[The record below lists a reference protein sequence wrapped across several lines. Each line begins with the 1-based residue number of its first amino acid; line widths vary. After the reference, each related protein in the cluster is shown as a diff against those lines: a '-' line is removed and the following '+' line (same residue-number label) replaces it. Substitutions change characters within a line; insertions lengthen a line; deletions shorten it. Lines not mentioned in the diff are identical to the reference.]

1 MYTLNSQ
8 EAQVV
13 ASHIKRIFEVTSVKA
28 RAEAVRRLFV
38 EELDFHPADR
48 QISLASASN
57 TVVLPKDAHHV
68 ASLDTAHVVYVALN
82 IQGIE
87 RVRKA
92 EVAEAAKLISRQLG
106 GDLLLIFTNSSI
118 SQLHL
123 IYPSFEGKRP
133 TLRRMIV
140 ERYLPQR
147 TAIQQIANIYF
158 QWREKQSIHFALEA
172 AFDVEAVTK
181 RFFTEYKR
189 VFDAAMG
196 KIRGFDQSQKERED
210 KRLFVQTLFN
220 RLMFVYFLSRKGW
233 LTFKEDKDYLNA
245 LWKHYAS
252 QKDETNFYSDRLYHL
267 FFFGLN
273 NPQSQDLNFRDSYM
287 ESIYGSVPFLNGGL
301 FEETCQDKRDGIA
314 VPDEAIK
321 PILTDLFDRFNFTVM
336 ESTPFDIEVAVD
348 PEMLGKVFEELV
360 TGRHESGSYYTPRPV
375 VAFMCREGLKGYLA
389 GENTDLSDEAI
400 ANFVDNHDARD
411 IPITGAQQVAAAL
424 KEVTAVDPACGSGA
438 YLLGMMQE
446 LVELQTALFSD
457 QLKEDAQSLYD
468 LKLRIIQRNLY
479 GVDIDP
485 FATNIAMLRLWLAL
499 AIEFEGE
506 RPEPLPNLDFKI
518 VCGDSLLGPDPD
530 PKSFG
535 NLFRAG
541 VHMVADELATLKKE
555 FMGSTGAE
563 KDRLK
568 EEVEQLQDQLKSAR
582 AEAAPPPGVVDW
594 SVEFAEVFDKRG
606 GFDIVVANPP
616 YVRQEKIGPNK
627 DELKKE
633 YASAVMAR
641 SDLYCYFYARALQIL
656 RDGGMHVFV
665 CSNSWLDV
673 GYGAKLQ
680 EYLLINSHV
689 RAIYESAVER
699 QFSTA
704 QINTMI
710 SVIEKS
716 TSDSSRNT
724 RFVSLRQ
731 EFEKALAN
739 AASRRE
745 ISVTDTELMEAGKG
759 SPDTRGRRKF
769 VGDKWGGKYLR
780 APDIYWT
787 IFDKGRGNLVRLG
800 NVAKVRR
807 GVTTGANDFFLLNDE
822 TIERWGIDDEFLQPV
837 MTSPRESSSISID
850 AVQLPKK
857 LFMCHEDKDD
867 LVGTAAL
874 DYILWG
880 ESEGYNLRRSVSGR
894 RLWYDLGKRKTASLA
909 MNYVIGSTAR
919 TFYVPTGSHFTNVF
933 HTVSIPPAS
942 LLRFCAA
949 LNSTLSQFMLNLTGR
964 ANLGGGALKVEL
976 YEFESLKIAEPKQLP
991 DFDTGIFGTA
1001 NWDVLTPS
1009 SERRLIDDAVF
1020 DWLGLTQGEREAVYA
1035 GVTELVEN
1043 RRRRA
1048 QSVR

>member
-1 MYTLNSQ
+1 M
-8 EAQVV
+8 AVR
-13 ASHIKRIFEVTSVKA
+13 SHIERIFEAPSAKT
-28 RAEAVRRLFV
+28 RAEAVGRLFV

-48 QISLASASN
+48 EVSLAGAPKRV
-57 TVVLPKDAHHV
+57 TLPSDAYHV

-82 IQGIE
+82 IPGIE

-92 EVAEAAKLISRQLG
+92 EAAEAARLISEQID
-106 GDLLLIFTNSSI
+106 GDLLLIFTNTLI

-123 IYPSFEGKRP
+123 IYPTFVGKRP
-133 TLRRMIV
+133 TLRRMVV

-147 TAIQQIANIYF
+147 TAIQQIANIYH
-158 QWREKQSIHFALEA
+158 QSLEKESIHIALES

-189 VFDAAMG
+189 VFDAAME
-196 KIRGFDQSQKERED
+196 KVWGFGQSQEESED

-233 LTFKEDKDYLNA
+233 LTFKNDKDYLNA
-245 LWKHYAS
+245 LWKDYAA
-252 QKDETNFYSDRLYHL
+252 QDDETNFYNDRLYHL

-273 NPQSQDLNFRDSYM
+273 NPQSQDLNFRNSYM

-301 FEETCQDKRDGIA
+301 FEETALDKRAGIV
-314 VPDEAIK
+314 VPDEAVK
-321 PILTDLFDRFNFTVM
+321 PILTDLFNRFNFTVM

-375 VAFMCREGLKGYLA
+375 VAFMCREALKGYLA
-389 GENTDLSDEAI
+389 GENTGLPDEAI
-400 ANFVDNHDARD
+400 ANFVDDHDARG
-411 IPITGAQQVAAAL
+411 ISITDAQKLADTL
-424 KEVTAVDPACGSGA
+424 KEVTVVDPACGSGA

-457 QLKEDAQSLYD
+457 QLLADAQSLYD

-499 AIEFEGE
+499 AIEYEGK

-535 NLFRAG
+535 DLFRAG
-541 VHMVADELATLKKE
+541 VHQAADALAALKDE

-568 EEVEQLQDQLKSAR
+568 EEVEELQDQLKSAR
-582 AEAAPPPGVVDW
+582 AEVSPPLGVVDW
-594 SVEFAEVFDKRG
+594 SVEFAEVFEKRG

-616 YVRQEKIGPNK
+616 YVRQEQIGPNK
-627 DELKKE
+627 DALKKE
-633 YASAVMAR
+633 YASAVTAR
-641 SDLYCYFYARALQIL
+641 SDLYCYFYARALQML
-656 RDGGMHVFV
+656 RGGGMHVFV

-680 EYLLINSHV
+680 EYLLKNSHV
-689 RAIYESAVER
+689 RAVYESAVER
-699 QFSTA
+699 QFATA
-704 QINTMI
+704 QINTII
-710 SVIEKS
+710 SIIEKTLGVGS
-716 TSDSSRNT
+716 HRT
-724 RFVSLRQ
+724 RFVSLRK

-739 AASRRE
+739 AEGRRE
-745 ISVTDTELMEAGKG
+745 ITVTNAELMEAGKS
-759 SPDTRGRRKF
+759 SPDTRGQQKF

-787 IFDKGRGNLVRLG
+787 IEKKGRGKLVRLG
-800 NVAKVRR
+800 DVAAVKF
-807 GVTTGANDFFLLNDE
+807 GIKTGANEFFYLDRSK
-822 TIERWGIDDEFLQPV
+822 IEEWGIEGEFLKPV
-837 MTSPRESSSISID
+837 MISPRESRSI
-850 AVQLPKK
+850 AVEREQLENKIF
-857 LFMCHEDKDD
+857 LCHEEKRD
-867 LVGTAAL
+867 LAGTAAL

-880 ESEGYNLRRSVSGR
+880 ELKGFHLRRSVSSR
-894 RLWYDLGKRKTASLA
+894 RLWYDLGRNLDTNLAFGCRVNTTSRTMLSTEGLHFDKAFYRIGSSTFPMLSLCAA
-909 MNYVIGSTAR
+909 MNSSLVQLMI
-919 TFYVPTGSHFTNVF
+919 NVK
-933 HTVSIPPAS
+933 
-942 LLRFCAA
+942 
-949 LNSTLSQFMLNLTGR
+949 GR
-964 ANLGGGALKVEL
+964 VNLGGGLLEIDVNETQNL
-976 YEFESLKIAEPKQLP
+976 QIPYSLPKIERNVFQSA
-991 DFDTGIFGTA
+991 G
-1001 NWDVLTPS
+1001 WDVLNPS
-1009 SERRLIDDAVF
+1009 LERRFIDDAIF
-1020 DWLGLTQGEREAVYA
+1020 DELGLTQGERDAVYE

-1048 QSVR
+1048 RSV